1 MFKST
6 FMFIIFFLS
15 VSSFFVTHPL
25 NLSIMLM
32 LLCLFISLIMLKLSI
47 SWVFYLLVLMFLGGV
62 MILITYM
69 VSIASNE
76 KALAF
81 NVSPLMIFF
90 LLFFFLMNDEHST
103 LKQSSTSFFVSPLM
117 EKEFGTLLIFCF
129 CMLLFALISV
139 VKLIKLES
147 GPLSKRL

>member
-1 MFKST
+1 MFKGALI
-6 FMFIIFFLS
+6 FIIFFLS

-32 LLCLFISLIMLKLSI
+32 LLCFFISVIMLKLSI

-81 NVSPLMIFF
+81 NLSPLIIFF

-103 LKQSSTSFFVSPLM
+103 LKQSSTSLFVSPLM
-117 EKEFGTLLIFCF
+117 EKEFSALLIFCF